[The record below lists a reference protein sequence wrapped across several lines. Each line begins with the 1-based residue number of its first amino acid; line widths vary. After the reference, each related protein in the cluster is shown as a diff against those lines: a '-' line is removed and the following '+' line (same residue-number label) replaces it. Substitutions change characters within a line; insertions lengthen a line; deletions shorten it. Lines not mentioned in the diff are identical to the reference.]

1 MICISQGLSILA
13 GGNINYWQLYMGSN
27 SFSVYWFPMNLGM
40 KLEISFYIHIQMLCV
55 KHWPKHFFSFINHL
69 LQISLIIIIL
79 RCVFITGIPIYQTN
93 KKMSD
98 VGFLTL
104 IATLFSMV
112 FLGQDQN
119 LGKYSYFSLFMGVKF
134 YEVTAYWFSEYSI
147 TASRGNTE
155 LNSCEP
161 LATFLSIDQ
170 QIILFYAC
178 FNLKTPNLV
187 NVIDSLILDQRS
199 IAL

>member
-1 MICISQGLSILA
+1 
-13 GGNINYWQLYMGSN
+13 
-27 SFSVYWFPMNLGM
+27 
-40 KLEISFYIHIQMLCV
+40 
-55 KHWPKHFFSFINHL
+55 
-69 LQISLIIIIL
+69 
-79 RCVFITGIPIYQTN
+79 
-93 KKMSD
+93 MSD

-119 LGKYSYFSLFMGVKF
+119 FGKYSYFSLFMGVKF
-134 YEVTAYWFSEYSI
+134 YEVTAYWISEYSI

-161 LATFLSIDQ
+161 LARFLSIDQ

-178 FNLKTPNLV
+178 FNLKTPNLI